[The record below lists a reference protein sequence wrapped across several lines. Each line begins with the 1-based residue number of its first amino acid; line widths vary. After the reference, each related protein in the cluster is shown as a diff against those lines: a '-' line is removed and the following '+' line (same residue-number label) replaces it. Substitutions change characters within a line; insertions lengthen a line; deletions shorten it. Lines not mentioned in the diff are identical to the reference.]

1 MTIYACAWYNYALN
15 QFQSSHMTLVD
26 EKITKLL
33 SAFRPIAVSLVDS
46 YDIPDE
52 ILQSTLGAFDGNVY
66 ERMLDQAKKGALN
79 EDDVQPSFEK
89 YLKPL
94 MKSNL

>member
-1 MTIYACAWYNYALN
+1 
-15 QFQSSHMTLVD
+15 MTLVH

-33 SAFRPIAVSLVDS
+33 STFRPIAVSLVDS

-66 ERMLDQAKKGALN
+66 ERMLDQAKKTELN
-79 EDDVQPSFEK
+79 KNDVQPSFEK

-94 MKSNL
+94 MKSSL

>member
-1 MTIYACAWYNYALN
+1 MFYV
-15 QFQSSHMTLVD
+15 QPSHMTLVNR
-26 EKITKLL
+26 KITNLL
-33 SAFRPIAVSLVDS
+33 SDIRNVAVSLVDS
-46 YDIPDE
+46 FDIPDE

-79 EDDVQPSFEK
+79 KEDVQPAFEK